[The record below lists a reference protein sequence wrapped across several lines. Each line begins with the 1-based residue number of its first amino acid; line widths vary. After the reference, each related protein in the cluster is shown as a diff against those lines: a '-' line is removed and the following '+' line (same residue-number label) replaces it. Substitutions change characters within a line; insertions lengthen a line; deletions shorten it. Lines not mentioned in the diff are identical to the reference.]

1 MTFRSF
7 DTCTRTEPILQM
19 KKKSELWH
27 SKVVI
32 RVSVWSRFLKLNTF
46 KNLSSLQLFE
56 HVYENGADFWNLTKT
71 KKLWSSQKPYFCNAD
86 RTLKISWKS
95 VASNSTHPQ
104 SFKWIYTLDVLL
116 SQVPLTRIYLAFIV
130 IGARF
135 VRGPALKS
143 DTSAWTRRPQR
154 NTFR

>member
-46 KNLSSLQLFE
+46 KKLSSLQLFE

-104 SFKWIYTLDVLL
+104 SFKWIYTSDVLL

-135 VRGPALKS
+135 VRGAALKS

>member
-104 SFKWIYTLDVLL
+104 SFKWIYTFDVLL
-116 SQVPLTRIYLAFIV
+116 SQVPLTFFYLAFIV

>member
-46 KNLSSLQLFE
+46 KNLSNLQLFE
-56 HVYENGADFWNLTKT
+56 HVYENGADMFNLTKT
-71 KKLWSSQKPYFCNAD
+71 KKPWSSQKPYFCNAD

-104 SFKWIYTLDVLL
+104 SFKWIYTFDVLL
-116 SQVPLTRIYLAFIV
+116 SQVPLTFFYLAFII
-130 IGARF
+130 IGGRF
-135 VRGPALKS
+135 VRGPALKP
-143 DTSAWTRRPQR
+143 DTSNWTRGPQR

>member
-19 KKKSELWH
+19 KKKNELLH

-46 KNLSSLQLFE
+46 KKLSSLQLFE
-56 HVYENGADFWNLTKT
+56 HVCENGADFSNLTKT

-86 RTLKISWKS
+86 RILKTSWKS
-95 VASNSTHPQ
+95 VASIWTHPQ

-116 SQVPLTRIYLAFIV
+116 SQMPLTFFLFTDCFIMV
-130 IGARF
+130 RV
-135 VRGPALKS
+135 VRGPALKP